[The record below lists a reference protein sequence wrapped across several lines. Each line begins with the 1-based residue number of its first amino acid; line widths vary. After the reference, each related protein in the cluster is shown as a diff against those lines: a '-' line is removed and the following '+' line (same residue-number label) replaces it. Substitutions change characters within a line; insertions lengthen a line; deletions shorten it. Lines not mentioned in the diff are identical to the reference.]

1 MDEEKALKTAKK
13 LLKKNESS
21 SMKLKALAKQVADKL
36 GDGENYKKVKKLIEK
51 SDKFSVNGK
60 EVSLSK
66 KKKRDASEADT
77 SAPSKKAKVDKKSD
91 SSSGASP
98 SSIEEWRKE
107 NKIVLKHAKDDDE
120 GKEETKKINSNEA
133 YHPLTTFEACK
144 SLIENPLIR
153 QCTEANGFQKPS
165 PIQAQAWPI
174 LMHKKRDIV
183 GIAET
188 GSGKTLAFSIP
199 ALSSMSKNRPASNR
213 RKPGMLVL
221 SPTRELAMQVE
232 VVLKEYG
239 AVLGMRSLCLYGG
252 VPKYTQ
258 TSELRKGSVDIIVAT
273 PGRLK
278 DLVNEGSCDLSK
290 IQHLVLDEADRM
302 LDMGFE
308 GKIGFFFLYFLA
320 SDKFVDSPINIPL
333 FEIARSQRMSSTLF
347 PIVCQKKM
355 EGRQLCSLQLGQ
367 QPFSRLH

>member
-1 MDEEKALKTAKK
+1 MDEEKVLKAAKK
-13 LLKKNESS
+13 LLKKHDSD
-21 SMKLKALAKQVADKL
+21 SMKLKALAKAVAEKL
-36 GDGENYKKVKKLIEK
+36 GDNENHKKARKIIEK
-51 SDKFSVNGK
+51 SDKFSVDGK

-66 KKKRDASEADT
+66 KKKRDASEAD
-77 SAPSKKAKVDKKSD
+77 SAAPSKKAKVESEAPSD
-91 SSSGASP
+91 M
-98 SSIEEWRKE
+98 SSIETWRKD

-120 GKEETKKINSNEA
+120 GKAETKKINANEN
-133 YHPLTTFEACK
+133 YYPLTTFEACK
-144 SLIENPLIR
+144 AVIENPLIR

-165 PIQAQAWPI
+165 PIQAQSWPI

-199 ALSSMSKNRPASNR
+199 ALSSMAKDRPASSR
-213 RKPGMLVL
+213 RKPSMLVL

-258 TSELRKGSVDIIVAT
+258 TSELRKGNVDCLVAT

-308 GKIGFFFLYFLA
+308 GAFC
-320 SDKFVDSPINIPL
+320 FVL
-333 FEIARSQRMSSTLF
+333 FVS
-347 PIVCQKKM
+347 VCFDTTTTT
-355 EGRQLCSLQLGQ
+355 R
-367 QPFSRLH
+367 